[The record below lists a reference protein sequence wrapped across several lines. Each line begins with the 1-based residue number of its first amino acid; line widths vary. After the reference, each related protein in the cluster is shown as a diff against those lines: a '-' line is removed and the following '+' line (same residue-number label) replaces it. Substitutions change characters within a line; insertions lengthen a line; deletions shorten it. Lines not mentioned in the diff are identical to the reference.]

1 MEMRYYNKRITAE
14 VEAQLSS
21 DEHSSDMEQK
31 KEK

>member
-1 MEMRYYNKRITAE
+1 MEMRYYNKRATAE

-21 DEHSSDMEQK
+21 DDEIEMKLK